1 MKNNYIKKE
10 KTTIWVL
17 LTKIEESSFVGKKPP
32 DEIMVIAKLRELKD
46 LISVIFKIIKIV
58 TVKPEYNKN
67 IFIVC
72 FNISE
77 LLKDRKFVSD
87 FFKLSS

>member
-1 MKNNYIKKE
+1 M
-10 KTTIWVL
+10 L

-32 DEIMVIAKLRELKD
+32 DEMMVIAKLRELKD
-46 LISVIFKIIKIV
+46 LIPVIFKIIKIA
-58 TVKPEYNKN
+58 TVNPEYNKN

-72 FNISE
+72 FNISK

>member
-1 MKNNYIKKE
+1 M
-10 KTTIWVL
+10 
-17 LTKIEESSFVGKKPP
+17 
-32 DEIMVIAKLRELKD
+32 MVIAKLRELKD
-46 LISVIFKIIKIV
+46 LIPVIFKIIKIA